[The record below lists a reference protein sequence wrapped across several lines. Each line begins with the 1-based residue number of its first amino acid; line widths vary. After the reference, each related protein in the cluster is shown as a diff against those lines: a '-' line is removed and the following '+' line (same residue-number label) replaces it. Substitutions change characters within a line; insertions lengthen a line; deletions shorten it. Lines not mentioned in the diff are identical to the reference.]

1 MIRKF
6 VGRKKEL
13 KEIHNKLNSSNFEF
27 LVIYGRRRIGKTTLV
42 LEATKNPLY
51 YFATQEQNLD
61 RIYSTFSKKYPK
73 LLNLKQDW
81 EILFDFLKDKN
92 ETIII
97 DEFQNLIQ
105 ENKNILSIFQNIID
119 NILKNTKTKIIIT
132 GSSQSIFNSKILSY
146 KSPLF
151 GRRTYSL
158 KLEKM
163 SFSEVKEFTNNKN
176 SIETYG
182 FCDGIPYYLE
192 KIDKP
197 FWDYLKL
204 ELNNKGTYL
213 KDEIDFL
220 MRYEFDNTNVYKS
233 ILKAIAHGKN
243 RLTEIKDFL
252 NLKKTDITP
261 YLKNLIETDFI
272 QRKIPYGD
280 NENSRK
286 GRYFL
291 KDNFIKFYFKFVYP
305 NLESIEQNIFDINI
319 IKKNYNQYLGFV
331 FEDICKQHLTQTKEY
346 NKISSWW
353 NKDQEIDIIAE
364 TEKEVLICE
373 CKFKE
378 NVDSEKIY
386 NSLKDKFKTNKK
398 IKYAVFAK
406 SFTKKTNLIKQIDI
420 NMIK

>member
-6 VGRKKEL
+6 IGRKKEL
-13 KEIHNKLNSSNFEF
+13 EEIRTKLSSPNFEF

-51 YFATQEQNLD
+51 YFATQEQNLP
-61 RIYSTFSKKYPK
+61 RIFQTFSKKYPSI
-73 LLNLKQDW
+73 LNLQQTW
-81 EILFDFLKDKN
+81 EILFDFLKDKK

-105 ENKNILSIFQNIID
+105 ENKNILSTFQYIID
-119 NILKNTKTKIIIT
+119 NTLKNTTTKLIIT

-146 KSPLF
+146 KSPLY

-163 SFSEVKEFTNNKN
+163 SYSEVKEFSENKN
-176 SIETYG
+176 SIEIYG

-197 FWDYLKL
+197 FWDYLKT

-220 MRYEFDNTNVYKS
+220 MRYEFENTNVYKS

-252 NLKKTDITP
+252 KLKKTDITP

-280 NENSRK
+280 TENSRK

-291 KDNFIKFYFKFVYP
+291 KDNFIKFYFKFIYP
-305 NLESIEQNIFDINI
+305 NLESIEQGIFDINL
-319 IKKNYNQYLGFV
+319 IKTNYNQYLGFV
-331 FEDICKQHLTQTKEY
+331 FEDICKQHLQKTKKY
-346 NKISSWW
+346 QQISSWW
-353 NKDQEIDIIAE
+353 NKNQEIDIIAKSE
-364 TEKEVLICE
+364 SNLLICE

-378 NVDSEKIY
+378 NVDPEKIY
-386 NSLKDKFKTNKK
+386 YSLKDKFKTTKNVE
-398 IKYAVFAK
+398 YAIFAK
-406 SFTKKTNLIKQIDI
+406 SFTKKTKLIKQIKFE
-420 NMIK
+420 MLK